1 MRREVTVADRR
12 SLGLWFRTI
21 ASLLMLALL
30 LPRVHLDTIVP
41 EWDAGTAAWLVL
53 AALATLAGIVASA
66 MRWQAVL
73 AGLDRHVR
81 ARTLV
86 HHYLAGLFVGNFL
99 PSTIGGDVLR
109 VRRLAVETGAGA
121 DAFASVVLERLTG
134 MLVLPV
140 ITLFALAIN
149 PGLRNEGT
157 PSVVAFTMSVTALAL
172 LVVILWL
179 VSHPSVGGRLTGSG
193 KWQEFAGAV
202 HLGAARFRRHPRAAV
217 GVLLAAFG
225 YQLLVVL
232 AAFCAARA
240 VDLDQLGI
248 TACLAFIPAVAMA
261 QTLPISLGGLGI
273 REGALVLFLHPLGVS
288 NGRAI
293 AIGLLV
299 YGLNLLVS
307 LLGAPS
313 FALGGRR
320 AKVTA

>member
-1 MRREVTVADRR
+1 MVADRR
-12 SLGLWFRTI
+12 SLGLWFRI
-21 ASLLMLALL
+21 AASLVMLGLL
-30 LPRVHLDTIVP
+30 LPRVHFDTIVP
-41 EWDAGTAAWLVL
+41 EWDRGTAAWLVA

-66 MRWQAVL
+66 LRWQAVL
-73 AGLDRHVR
+73 AGLDIHAR
-81 ARTLV
+81 ARTLL

-109 VRRLAVETGAGA
+109 VRRLAIENGEGA
-121 DAFASVVLERLTG
+121 DTFASVVLERLTG

-140 ITLFALAIN
+140 ITLVALALN
-149 PGLRNEGT
+149 PGLRHLGT
-157 PSVVAFTMSVTALAL
+157 SSVVAFVMSVSAIAL
-172 LVVILWL
+172 LVVILWM
-179 VSHPSVGGRLTGSG
+179 VSHPSIGGRLTGSG
-193 KWQEFAGAV
+193 KWKEFAGAV
-202 HLGAARFRRHPRAAV
+202 HLGAARFRRHPEAAIA
-217 GVLLAAFG
+217 VLVAAFA

-261 QTLPISLGGLGI
+261 QTVPISLGGLGI

-288 NGRAI
+288 TGRAV

-299 YGLNLLVS
+299 YGLNLAVS

-313 FALGGRR
+313 FALGGPRR
-320 AKVTA
+320 KVAA

>member
-1 MRREVTVADRR
+1 MPVILV
-12 SLGLWFRTI
+12 
-21 ASLLMLALL
+21 ALL
-30 LPRVHLDTIVP
+30 LVGYLALVRRARRQGNTWPWWRTAVFAVLGLGSVVGATIALDGLEHRHLWAVSVSMVLLLSICPVLIALGDPIGLARQALGPRGNARLQRTLEGPVVRAVTFPI
-41 EWDAGTAAWLVL
+41 TAALLASAVL
-53 AALATLAGIVASA
+53 GIVFFSPILGAAVRHGWA
-66 MRWQAVL
+66 MDAT
-73 AGLDRHVR
+73 D
-81 ARTLV
+81 LV
-86 HHYLAGLFVGNFL
+86 
-99 PSTIGGDVLR
+99 
-109 VRRLAVETGAGA
+109 
-121 DAFASVVLERLTG
+121 
-134 MLVLPV
+134 
-140 ITLFALAIN
+140 
-149 PGLRNEGT
+149 
-157 PSVVAFTMSVTALAL
+157 L
-172 LVVILWL
+172 LVVVLWL
-179 VSHPSVGGRLTGSG
+179 VSHPRVGGKLTGSG
-193 KWQEFAGAV
+193 RFQEFAGAV

-217 GVLLAAFG
+217 GVLVAAFG

-232 AAFCAARA
+232 AAFSAARA

-320 AKVTA
+320 AKVAA

>member
-1 MRREVTVADRR
+1 MVADRR
-12 SLGLWFRTI
+12 SLGLWLRTI
-21 ASLLMLALL
+21 ASVAMLALL

-41 EWDAGTAAWLVL
+41 RWDGGTGAWLVA
-53 AALATLAGIVASA
+53 AALATLAGVVASA
-66 MRWQAVL
+66 LRWQAVL
-73 AGLDRHVR
+73 AGLDIHVG
-81 ARTLV
+81 ARRLL

-109 VRRLAVETGAGA
+109 VRRLATETGAGP
-121 DAFASVVLERLTG
+121 DTFASVVLERLTG

-140 ITLFALAIN
+140 ITLVALAIN

-157 PSVVAFTMSVTALAL
+157 ASAVAFGMSVSALVL
-172 LVVILWL
+172 LVVVLWL
-179 VSHPSVGGRLTGSG
+179 VSHPRVGGRFTGSG
-193 KWQEFAGAV
+193 RFQEFAGAV

-217 GVLLAAFG
+217 GVLVAAFG

-261 QTLPISLGGLGI
+261 QTVPISLGGLGI

-313 FALGGRR
+313 FAMGGRR
-320 AKVTA
+320 AKVAA